1 MLGHLVSNA
10 MHDGPSRQPWGLPAL
25 LRRLLALLKI

>member
-10 MHDGPSRQPWGLPAL
+10 MHTGPSRQAWNLPAFI
-25 LRRLLALLKI
+25 RRLLALLRL

>member
-10 MHDGPSRQPWGLPAL
+10 MHAGPSREPWSLPAFI
-25 LRRLLALLKI
+25 RRLLALFKL